1 MAQKAL
7 CLFCGAGGMVVGI
20 DKTDVDVVGAVDFS
34 EPQINTVEKN
44 FDVNTYSVDL
54 SSTNPQSFEDT
65 AAVGDV
71 DIITG
76 GPPCQ
81 GFSLANI
88 NRKEEDERNSL
99 VFDYIDYVNY
109 YQPNVFVM
117 ENVSGM
123 KSIGDGSFI
132 NEIQKLF
139 DTDYNIKLFT
149 FCASD
154 FGVPQKRE
162 RVFVVGA
169 KKFIPSIETDGAEA
183 TVKDAI
189 YDLPDASKNTS
200 LPNHIPTNHKQKT
213 VNKISNTE
221 RGGTIYESYN
231 QNQRLCWDEPSPT
244 IVGSGW
250 KYAHPDK
257 DRAITNR
264 ERALLQSFPR
274 EYEFVGN
281 KSEVQQMIGN
291 AVPPLMSYKIIDQLT
306 P

>member
-7 CLFCGAGGMVVGI
+7 CLFCGAGGMVLGI
-20 DKTDVDVVGAVDFS
+20 NNTDVDVVGAVDFS

-44 FDVNTYSVDL
+44 LAVDTYNINL
-54 SSTNPQSFEDT
+54 SSTDPHIFEEESKIN
-65 AAVGDV
+65 DV

-88 NRKEEDERNSL
+88 NRKAEDKRNSL

-109 YQPNVFVM
+109 YQPDVFVM

-132 NEIQKLF
+132 SKIQKLF
-139 DTDYNIKLFT
+139 NADYNIKVFT

-154 FGVPQKRE
+154 FGVPQERE
-162 RVFVVGA
+162 RVFVVGV
-169 KKFIPSIETDGAEA
+169 KKFIPTIEPDMSKA

-189 YDLPDASKNTS
+189 YDLPDASKDTR
-200 LPNHIPTNHKQKT
+200 LPNHTPINHKEKT
-213 VNKISNTE
+213 VSKISNAE
-221 RGGTIYESYN
+221 QGDTIYESYN
-231 QNQRLCWDEPSPT
+231 QNQRLCWEKPSPT

-250 KYAHPDK
+250 KYAHPSE

-274 EYEFVGN
+274 DYEFVGN

>member
-7 CLFCGAGGMVVGI
+7 CLFCGAGGMVLGI
-20 DKTDVDVVGAVDFS
+20 DRTDVDVVGAVDFS
-34 EPQINTVEKN
+34 EPQIKTVEKN
-44 FDVNTYSVDL
+44 LTVDTYNIDL
-54 SSTNPQSFEDT
+54 SSTDPETFEEQSQID
-65 AAVGDV
+65 DV

-88 NRKEEDERNSL
+88 NRKEEDDRNSL
-99 VFDYIDYVNY
+99 VFDYIDYVNH
-109 YQPNVFVM
+109 YQPNLFVM

-139 DTDYNIKLFT
+139 DADYNIEVFT

-154 FGVPQKRE
+154 FGVPQERE

-169 KKFIPSIETDGAEA
+169 KMFTPTIEPDMSTT

-189 YDLPDASKNTS
+189 YDLADASKDTP
-200 LPNHIPTNHKQKT
+200 LPNHTPTNHKEKT

-221 RGGTIYESYN
+221 RGDTIYESYN
-231 QNQRLCWDEPSPT
+231 QNQRLCWEKPSPT
-244 IVGSGW
+244 IIGSGW
-250 KYAHPDK
+250 KYAHPSE

-291 AVPPLMSYKIIDQLT
+291 AAPPLMSYKIIDQLT
-306 P
+306 A